1 MAQNGKRLG
10 FMPGWR
16 IFTYVI
22 LLFNLIMLIWIISG
36 VASSG
41 TPKDCGGLDVKT
53 CTDASNVGTAIG
65 AGLIIVLWA
74 LGDVILGV
82 LWLVTNRK
90 KTRPCPVCGSDV
102 KKGVLSCR
110 QCGYDFRAGAMPSPQ
125 PYPPAP
131 R

>member
-1 MAQNGKRLG
+1 
-10 FMPGWR
+10 
-16 IFTYVI
+16 
-22 LLFNLIMLIWIISG
+22 
-36 VASSG
+36 
-41 TPKDCGGLDVKT
+41 
-53 CTDASNVGTAIG
+53 VGTAIG